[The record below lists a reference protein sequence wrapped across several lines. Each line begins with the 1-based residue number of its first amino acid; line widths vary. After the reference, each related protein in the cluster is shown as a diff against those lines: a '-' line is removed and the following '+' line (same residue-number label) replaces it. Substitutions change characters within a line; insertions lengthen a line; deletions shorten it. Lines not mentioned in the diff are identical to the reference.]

1 MKLGI
6 KQHVRFSFQAHTIKL
21 LAKTGTRK
29 ECGGSGLPVRHP
41 PSWSTDIERLSGGT
55 FAGRVTSLPGQGPRI
70 LEAKC
75 KSLPESFVNLSGFAL
90 QDA

>member
-1 MKLGI
+1 MWWL
-6 KQHVRFSFQAHTIKL
+6 RL
-21 LAKTGTRK
+21 TRK
-29 ECGGSGLPVRHP
+29 APTELEP
-41 PSWSTDIERLSGGT
+41 TDIERLSGGT

-70 LEAKC
+70 LEANC